1 MQGNSI
7 WDEAIEI
14 EKKLKQLQLDNEMY
28 ANMKIGPVIHPYDE
42 SYAVKA
48 DTEIYSLSEANQN
61 SIHNLEARQNMTEVM
76 TQDHEDKI
84 RAIQNTINTI
94 LDKLDDP
101 IKIADKCLDKIIE
114 YLDHRSIDVQVSG
127 TSMTA
132 PMVYSEDLKATIQT
146 LREVI
151 SNGNN
156 STTNRGS

>member
-1 MQGNSI
+1 MQGNNI

-14 EKKLKQLQLDNEMY
+14 EKKLKQLQIENEMY

-42 SYAVKA
+42 GYAVKA
-48 DTEIYSLSEANQN
+48 DTEVYSLSEANQN
-61 SIHNLEARQNMTEVM
+61 SILNLEARQNMTEVM

-114 YLDHRSIDVQVSG
+114 YLDHRSIDIPVSG

-156 STTNRGS
+156 STINRGS

>member
-94 LDKLDDP
+94 LDILDDP

>member
-1 MQGNSI
+1 MQGNNI

-42 SYAVKA
+42 GYAVKA
-48 DTEIYSLSEANQN
+48 NTEVYSLSEANQN
-61 SIHNLEARQNMTEVM
+61 SIHNLEARQNVTEVI

-84 RAIQNTINTI
+84 RVIQNTINTI

-114 YLDHRSIDVQVSG
+114 YLDHRSVDIPIKGS
-127 TSMTA
+127 SKTA

-146 LREVI
+146 LKEVI

-156 STTNRGS
+156 TTTNRRS

>member
-1 MQGNSI
+1 MQGNNI